1 MHPIDVLNLVLLH
14 LEIVASLPVIFTL
27 LILQTVKRSELFF
40 NSVDLIANLVGLRP
54 GLVLLGVCLIKLF
67 TKCVHFLVQLIFL
80 FFDGLDFVPNLVL
93 LTF

>member
-1 MHPIDVLNLVLLH
+1 MLNLVLLH
-14 LEIVASLPVIFTL
+14 FEIVASLPVIFTL

-54 GLVLLGVCLIKLF
+54 GLVLLGVRLIKLF

>member
-1 MHPIDVLNLVLLH
+1 MLNLVLLH

-27 LILQTVKRSELFF
+27 LILQTVKRSELLF
-40 NSVDLIANLVGLRP
+40 NSVDLIADLVGLRP
-54 GLVLLGVCLIKLF
+54 GLVLLGVRLIKLF

-80 FFDGLDFVPNLVL
+80 LFDGLDFVPNLVL